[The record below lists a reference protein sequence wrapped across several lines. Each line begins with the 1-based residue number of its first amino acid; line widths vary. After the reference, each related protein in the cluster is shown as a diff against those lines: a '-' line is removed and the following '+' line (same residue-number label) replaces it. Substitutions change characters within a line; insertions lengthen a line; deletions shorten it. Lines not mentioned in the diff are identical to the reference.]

1 MSVASIIAPGTVT
14 GQFIS
19 NFKDVPTFSNLLTHG
34 HEAVTTVPKEKERTL
49 VALGLQDKGYFLLCM
64 PEEQNKVAW
73 FALRERLKARGYL
86 PRGHATCSEEVMNV
100 LLRDVGRV
108 SKETARQIEEDAEV
122 VSDIVNESQ
131 PIGWFRDVLASCIN
145 LGATDLHFELRGNR
159 AMVRVRLDGLMRELT
174 AVPYQIALDGISA
187 VYNIIAEERSRSEG
201 VFNQSLAQQAMI
213 PFALGSETVN
223 LRFQSHPAVSGMD
236 VIMRILRTNKDNK
249 KKLSLD
255 TLGYTPSQIDAL
267 QTAVGSSWG
276 GIFIAGITGSGKT
289 TTLNTL
295 LTQLAQEGNRKIVS
309 IEDPVEYH
317 VNGVS
322 HLSIQRS
329 VNGDESANPFKGA
342 MMAFLRMDPDVGMF
356 GEIRDEFSAEMAL
369 GAIQTGHKILTTV
382 HATSALGVV
391 DRLTSKAL
399 GLLRDNVCNP
409 EFLSALVY
417 QVLTPINCPSCK
429 VRAMDVMS
437 PAALIPYQTIFGLDV
452 RDIYCASDCGCDECL
467 KPNIDYSNS
476 KHAGVKGV
484 KVSAEVILPDEDMFL
499 LLKDGKD
506 IEARKA
512 WRAKRTAKFNEADM
526 TGKEAWGHALYDMS
540 RGLIDP
546 YYFEMNFGLPKLFAP
561 KV

>member
-1 MSVASIIAPGTVT
+1 MSVASISPGSVT
-14 GQFIS
+14 GQYIS

-34 HEAVTTVPKEKERTL
+34 HEAVTTVPREKERTL
-49 VALGLQDKGYFLLCM
+49 VALGLDDKGYFLLCM

-73 FALRERLKARGYL
+73 FALRERLKARGYM

-108 SKETARQIEEDAEV
+108 SKETARQIEQDAGV
-122 VSDIVNESQ
+122 VNDIVNESQ

-236 VIMRILRTNKDNK
+236 VIMRILRTNKDGR

-391 DRLTSKAL
+391 DRLTSK
-399 GLLRDNVCNP
+399 R
-409 EFLSALVY
+409 
-417 QVLTPINCPSCK
+417 
-429 VRAMDVMS
+429 
-437 PAALIPYQTIFGLDV
+437 
-452 RDIYCASDCGCDECL
+452 
-467 KPNIDYSNS
+467 
-476 KHAGVKGV
+476 
-484 KVSAEVILPDEDMFL
+484 
-499 LLKDGKD
+499 
-506 IEARKA
+506 
-512 WRAKRTAKFNEADM
+512 
-526 TGKEAWGHALYDMS
+526 
-540 RGLIDP
+540 
-546 YYFEMNFGLPKLFAP
+546 
-561 KV
+561 